1 MLDMGETFLVYVV
14 ADLQDRPCR
23 EHGAAALTIDEF
35 NPAHFPE
42 PPWWNPEASP
52 APASSELPLAAPK
65 LDDFAGSGAL
75 SRFSGITPRL
85 RRLAPFT
92 KG

>member
-23 EHGAAALTIDEF
+23 DHGAAALTIDEF

-42 PPWWNPEASP
+42 PPWWNPEAPP
-52 APASSELPLAAPK
+52 ALAAPSCPWQLRNWMIF
-65 LDDFAGSGAL
+65 LDPAL
-75 SRFSGITPRL
+75 YHAFP
-85 RRLAPFT
+85 A
-92 KG
+92 